1 MLDVPTTRVAYVK
14 VTPTISNWIQPIAI
28 GSRSNPPRDVDRT
41 DRDPIAIRSRSDR
54 DRVAS
59 VDSVAVASRSDRDRI
74 AIQLPVWTGL

>member
-28 GSRSNPPRDVDRT
+28 GSRSNPPRDVDR
-41 DRDPIAIRSRSDR
+41 DR

-59 VDSVAVASRSDRDRI
+59 VDSVAVGSRSSCQCGQALRLNRVDK
-74 AIQLPVWTGL
+74 